1 MALTVVYTW
10 YDTKEWSI
18 SVNLRSKDNTM
29 AKRKRTKG
37 QIMICKTLHG
47 KQKIEQHKPTKNQ
60 VWTQVLRKGGIS
72 LSNICTRRITLITNP
87 MINREWG
94 KDLKVFATSG
104 TYPWS
109 LVAQLFVTV
118 NKGMVATVKL
128 STSI

>member
-1 MALTVVYTW
+1 
-10 YDTKEWSI
+10 
-18 SVNLRSKDNTM
+18 
-29 AKRKRTKG
+29 
-37 QIMICKTLHG
+37 MICKTLHG

-60 VWTQVLRKGGIS
+60 VWTQVLRKGGIF

-109 LVAQLFVTV
+109 LVAQLLVTV